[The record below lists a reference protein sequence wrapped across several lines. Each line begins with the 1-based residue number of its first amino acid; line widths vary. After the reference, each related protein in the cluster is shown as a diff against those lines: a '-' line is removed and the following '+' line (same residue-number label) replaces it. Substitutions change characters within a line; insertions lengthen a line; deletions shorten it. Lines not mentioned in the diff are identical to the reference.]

1 MPFPY
6 AWLIV
11 DIEDTA
17 MPFPYAWLIVGTR
30 QCRLLI
36 SGNINCNATGLDI
49 T

>member
-17 MPFPYAWLIVGTR
+17 MPFPYAWLIV
-30 QCRLLI
+30 
-36 SGNINCNATGLDI
+36 DI
-49 T
+49 EETETAVPCPYNRSW